1 MSVSS
6 ATAADTLPAA
16 GTDKVARRGRQIRTE
31 QVRSV
36 YLQSP
41 YTTAGSLVAGA
52 LLVAVMWG
60 EIGTAVL
67 MSWSAVL
74 CLHQALRIQHYRS
87 YIKATREEQAD
98 DKWAHRYTF
107 ATTAAGLIWGSA
119 GYFMFVPD
127 SVPHQAFL
135 SLVLY
140 GIALVSMT
148 SLSAYAPALYTL
160 IPLTLLPFVVRML
173 FEPGAI
179 HAYIAAPGVIV
190 LAMALALGR
199 NVNRLIAET
208 LSKRFEN
215 MELVEELSQQTAIAE
230 IARVQAEAANRS
242 KTQFFAAASHDLR
255 QPLHAMGLFVAALNA
270 KVREPE
276 AQSLLHN
283 INASISALESFFD
296 ELLDI
301 SKIDAG
307 VTRATPAHCSL
318 GAIFERIQTN
328 FEQDARDKG
337 LRLSLFRTRRHV
349 YSDPI
354 LLERILSNLVSN
366 AIRYTNCGVVSVG
379 CRRRGNAVRLEV
391 RDSGIGIPGDKLDKV
406 FDEFYQLGNP
416 ERSRAKGMGLGLSI
430 VRRLCGLLGYEIKV
444 ASAPGA
450 GTLFSFDV
458 PLGTAPAPEPVVQ
471 PPASNA
477 ADLTGRFI
485 VIVDDEPAI
494 VEGMSMLL
502 RSWGVRVLAARSGD
516 DLVVDIGRAGA
527 LPDLIMADYQLAD
540 GVTGV
545 QVIRELRRA
554 LDPEIPAIVV
564 TGTTV
569 PERTEEARLEGC
581 ELLIKPVGAERL
593 RGLIDATL
601 KKRIASA

>member
-1 MSVSS
+1 MSAAT
-6 ATAADTLPAA
+6 ATAAEATSAA
-16 GTDKVARRGRQIRTE
+16 GADKVARRSRQIRTE

-60 EIGTAVL
+60 EVAAAVL
-67 MSWSAVL
+67 AAWSAVL
-74 CLHQALRIQHYRS
+74 CLHQALRIYHYRG
-87 YIKATREEQAD
+87 YINATPEDQAH

-173 FEPGAI
+173 LEPGAI
-179 HAYIAAPGVIV
+179 HVYIAAPGVIV
-190 LAMALALGR
+190 LGMALALGR

-270 KVREPE
+270 KVREAE

-307 VTRATPAHCSL
+307 VTRATLVHCSL
-318 GAIFERIQTN
+318 GTIFERIRTN

-337 LRLSLFRTRRHV
+337 LRLSLLRTRRHV

-366 AIRYTNCGVVSVG
+366 AIRYTNRGVVSVG
-379 CRRRGNAVRLEV
+379 CRRRGNALRIEV
-391 RDSGIGIPGDKLDKV
+391 RDSGIGIPEDKIDKV

-430 VRRLCGLLGYEIKV
+430 VRRLCALLGYEIKV
-444 ASAPGA
+444 ASVPGR
-450 GTLFSFDV
+450 GTLFSFEV
-458 PLGTAPAPEPVVQ
+458 PLGRPPAPEPVVQ
-471 PPASNA
+471 PLVSNA
-477 ADLTGRFI
+477 ADLTGRFV

-502 RSWGVRVLAARSGD
+502 RSWGARVLAARSGD

-540 GVTGV
+540 GVTGIE
-545 QVIRELRRA
+545 VIRELRRA

-569 PERTEEARLEGC
+569 PERAEEARLDGC